1 MSRVKTTLEKK
12 KFTETV
18 MPHHSIAFLAIEK
31 VEVIN
36 KQNGQRDQRK
46 NFVSAGENKGC
57 CFSGILTKV

>member
-18 MPHHSIAFLAIEK
+18 MPHHSIAFLVIEK

-57 CFSGILTKV
+57 CSSGILTKV

>member
-18 MPHHSIAFLAIEK
+18 MPRHSIAFLAIEK

-36 KQNGQRDQRK
+36 KQNIQRDQRK